1 MSFSDETPPPLMGGG
16 WGVGEVG
23 NGLPTRTFPLS
34 LSLSRQGRGDF
45 LYSALLSP
53 DHAGHGPVI
62 FFQTRFL
69 PLPGSTCQE
78 EHEGRAQTSGS
89 AGEEPFCCFSFFF
102 CVPKR
107 RNKKKAPQPV
117 LALRASLASRRE
129 RDAKK
134 LGLRPQTVLA
144 FFPAPVCEARQDK
157 WGRVRLPL
165 ARSRAPER
173 LPKRGFALFERSE
186 FAKPR
191 QHRGA
196 QGIPPA
202 AGQVTRVPF
211 LWFVSLG
218 KQRNEQ
224 TNFP

>member
-1 MSFSDETPPPLMGGG
+1 MIQGRKNDFLGSSSNFKGG
-16 WGVGEVG
+16 EE
-23 NGLPTRTFPLS
+23 RS
-34 LSLSRQGRGDF
+34 LS
-45 LYSALLSP
+45 A
-53 DHAGHGPVI
+53 V
-62 FFQTRFL
+62 L
-69 PLPGSTCQE
+69 P
-78 EHEGRAQTSGS
+78 
-89 AGEEPFCCFSFFF
+89 FFF

-117 LALRASLASRRE
+117 LALRASLTSRRG

-157 WGRVRLPL
+157 WGGRGKIPL

-173 LPKRGFALFERSE
+173 LPKKGFALFERSE

-196 QGIPPA
+196 QGIPPT
-202 AGQVTRVPF
+202 AGQETQGA
-211 LWFVSLG
+211 LSLVRFFG
-218 KQRNEQ
+218 HAKK
-224 TNFP
+224 